1 LTLSAAFNQSEETMK
16 PILLMLASIAMLALE
31 GCAIMNATGTSAYE
45 VDSAKVA
52 AVESAARQAGVQVY
66 WLNYPRKKV
75 EQ

>member
-1 LTLSAAFNQSEETMK
+1 
-16 PILLMLASIAMLALE
+16 MLALE
-31 GCAIMNATGTSAYE
+31 GCATMNATGTSAYE

-52 AVESAARQAGVQVY
+52 AVEAAARQSGVQVY